1 MYRLD
6 GSNWCLKVMRKIIH
20 CDADCFFAAIEMRDD
35 PSLRN
40 RPMAV
45 GGSPQSRGVI
55 STCNYEARRYGV
67 RSAMAS
73 AHAQRLCPDLLIVP
87 HRMDAYR
94 EASQALRQIFF
105 QYTERV
111 EPLSLDEAFL
121 DVSDS
126 EHCEGSAT
134 RIAQEV
140 RSKVKA
146 ELGISV
152 SAGVAP
158 NKFLAKIASDW
169 RKPDG
174 LFVIT
179 PEQVTEFI
187 RELSVAKIPGVGP
200 VTKQKLSDLQLH
212 TCADVQQLSRFD
224 LHQHF
229 GRFGEKLYDYS
240 RGMDERPVQAHRR
253 RKSVSVEETYT
264 QDLISFDQWQ
274 QELSLLCDALSTRLQ
289 RIDHYYV
296 VQGCTVKV
304 RYHDF
309 TIRTSDGPA
318 GPIRAS
324 SFAPLL
330 TSLWERRSDP
340 IRLLGIGVRLRDEA
354 ISHQWDL
361 FEEEKHQALLH
372 QYR

>member
-1 MYRLD
+1 MPNSLP
-6 GSNWCLKVMRKIIH
+6 RKIIH
-20 CDADCFFAAIEMRDD
+20 LDCDCFYAAVEIRDN
-35 PSLRN
+35 PALAN
-40 RPMAV
+40 RPVAV
-45 GGSPQSRGVI
+45 GGDPHRRGVI
-55 STCNYEARRYGV
+55 ATCNYVARRYGV
-67 RSAMAS
+67 HSAMPS
-73 AHAQRLCPDLLIVP
+73 ARALQQCPELVILPPQFDK
-87 HRMDAYR
+87 YR
-94 EASQALRQIFF
+94 AISQQIMAIYRR
-105 QYTERV
+105 YTKTI
-111 EPLSLDEAFL
+111 EPLSLDEAYL
-121 DVSDS
+121 DVT
-126 EHCEGSAT
+126 HCPAHKNSAT
-134 RIAQEV
+134 LIANAIRQEV
-140 RSKVKA
+140 KSQI
-146 ELGISV
+146 GITV

-187 RELSVAKIPGVGP
+187 RELPVAKIPGVGP